1 MCHNLHVPTLFLV
14 GWILPNTNAES
25 FSGCKTGFLPTNQTY
40 FIYSKAVLN
49 CLNLEI
55 PKWYKGVSGLPSSFT
70 IKQTDSS
77 FEIFHTSEI
86 RIFPPFG
93 RWPDINKP
101 YFKLSPSFLKNHDS
115 VAPLNIVFEDT
126 SAKRLFSWAKYEGIR
141 VVLTIVR
148 FCTDMWISWYGYDSE
163 FKIIF
168 VNSHCMSQANDCSL
182 FTSLVP
188 FLVQGTCWSLYGIL
202 FRKIVGHNMNTCFF
216 FFIRTNF
223 IRTPRLRFAQK
234 LRTS

>member
-25 FSGCKTGFLPTNQTY
+25 FSGYKTGFLPTNQTY

-55 PKWYKGVSGLPSSFT
+55 SKWYKGVSGLPSSFT
-70 IKQTDSS
+70 IKQTASS

-86 RIFPPFG
+86 LIFPPFAIFQTFPEFSEKS
-93 RWPDINKP
+93 RQCCS
-101 YFKLSPSFLKNHDS
+101 FKYCFWRH
-115 VAPLNIVFEDT
+115 
-126 SAKRLFSWAKYEGIR
+126 FSKEAVQLGKIWR
-141 VVLTIVR
+141 NSSCFDHR
-148 FCTDMWISWYGYDSE
+148 E

-188 FLVQGTCWSLYGIL
+188 FLVRGTCWSLYGIL
-202 FRKIVGHNMNTCFF
+202 FRKIVGHNMSTRF